1 MDAYLHG
8 IDGNRIDNDI
18 SASGDLTAGDSWDSI
33 NDWKTFV
40 SGDGSLCA
48 SDVSV
53 PEVPDVSDVVPDV
66 TDEIVTTTHLYAAEE
81 CTVAQEA
88 LAASTNAL
96 EKITLKASCEVVCAE
111 FEGETCGF
119 LVKTHGP
126 FLLYY

>member
-1 MDAYLHG
+1 MNHCQRALKAGQEGNELLDAYLHG

-53 PEVPDVSDVVPDV
+53 SEVPDASDVVLDV

-81 CTVAQEA
+81 CTEAQEA

-96 EKITLKASCEVVCAE
+96 EKPSKLH
-111 FEGETCGF
+111 
-119 LVKTHGP
+119 VK
-126 FLLYY
+126 